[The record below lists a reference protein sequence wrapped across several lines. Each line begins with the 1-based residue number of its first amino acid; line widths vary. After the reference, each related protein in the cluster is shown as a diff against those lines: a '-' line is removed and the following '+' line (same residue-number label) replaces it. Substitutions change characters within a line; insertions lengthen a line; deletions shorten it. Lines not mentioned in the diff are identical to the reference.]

1 MDRLFSPEFKANL
14 LVRWFGFWNVP
25 LLYYCK
31 PRVISID
38 QKRVEIKIRLRR
50 KTKNHLKSM
59 YFGTLAVGADIAGGV
74 LAMQKIRES
83 GKNIKLL
90 FRDFHADFKLR
101 AEGDVHFYCSDGEK
115 IDHLVSKVLSSGKR
129 QNELLNIVAKVPSI
143 SDDVVAVFSETISL
157 KL

>member
-1 MDRLFSPEFKANL
+1 MNKFISPEFKATL
-14 LVRWFGFWNVP
+14 LVRWFGFWKVP

-31 PRVISID
+31 PIVVSID
-38 QKRVEIKIRLRR
+38 QKHVELKIRLRR
-50 KTKNHLKSM
+50 KTKNHLNSM
-59 YFGTLAVGADIAGGV
+59 YFGTLAMGADIAGGV
-74 LAMQKIRES
+74 LAMQKIRKS
-83 GKNIKLL
+83 GKKIKLL
-90 FRDFHADFKLR
+90 FSDFHADFKLR

-115 IDHLVSKVLSSGKR
+115 MDHLVSKVLSSGKR